1 MARDR
6 DGHNFAG
13 SAGRRR
19 RGAALRAS
27 RRAWRHGAA
36 RLARLRTC
44 LAALRR
50 AGATLFVLSNGFE
63 EEINSALKHVGLDRH
78 FATVIGA
85 EGQDALGT
93 GSKPELL
100 AKLAPA

>member
-1 MARDR
+1 MWSELRTPAGQAYLRADR
-6 DGHNFAG
+6 DKFYDIIFG
-13 SAGRRR
+13 
-19 RGAALRAS
+19 
-27 RRAWRHGAA
+27 GAA

-63 EEINSALKHVGLDRH
+63 EEINSALAHVGLDGH

-85 EGQDALGT
+85 
-93 GSKPELL
+93 
-100 AKLAPA
+100 